1 VVRWAAEL
9 KCKVDQIRSA
19 WAAGDQI
26 SALRI
31 AARFFDKSD
40 DTLVF
45 KRGMSAYN
53 HPAFYSQL
61 GQEPAQLVAE
71 ALEVLA
77 RRFGLR

>member
-1 VVRWAAEL
+1 M
-9 KCKVDQIRSA
+9 KCKVGQIRDA

-26 SALRI
+26 GALRI
-31 AARFFDKSD
+31 GARFFDRSD
-40 DTLVF
+40 DTLVL

-53 HPAFYSQL
+53 HPDFYRQL
-61 GQEPAQLVAE
+61 GQEPAQLVEE